1 MPQAVIFDYG
11 VGNLLS
17 LKCALEKVGLKV
29 EIGVSEKQLKK
40 ADAIALPGVGS
51 FSAAVTKLDSLK
63 ETLLNAV
70 ETGIPLIG
78 ICLGLQLLFPASEEG
93 PGKGLALFE
102 GKNVRLQGEIKVP
115 HMGWNTLRIVKQPP
129 LFDNVANE
137 SYVYFVHSL
146 YPVPADKKIVA
157 SETEYGTTF
166 ASAIANKNVFGTQF
180 HPEKSG
186 DIGLKILENF
196 VNIVK
201 R

>member
-1 MPQAVIFDYG
+1 MPKAVIFDYG

-17 LKCALEKVGLKV
+17 LKCALEKVGLNAT
-29 EIGVSEKQLKK
+29 IGVSAQQLKK

-51 FSAAVTKLDSLK
+51 FSAAITKLDTVK
-63 ETLLNAV
+63 DTLLTAV
-70 ETGIPLIG
+70 ESGTPLIG
-78 ICLGLQLLFPASEEG
+78 ICLGLQLFFPESEEG

-102 GKNVRLQGEIKVP
+102 GKNVRLRGDVKVP
-115 HMGWNTLRIVKQPP
+115 HMGWNTLRIVKPNA
-129 LFDNVANE
+129 LFDGVADD

-146 YPVPADKKIVA
+146 YPVPTNKEIVA
-157 SETEYGTTF
+157 AETEYGATF
-166 ASAIANKNVFGTQF
+166 TSAVTSKNVFGTQF

-196 VNIVK
+196 AKIVK